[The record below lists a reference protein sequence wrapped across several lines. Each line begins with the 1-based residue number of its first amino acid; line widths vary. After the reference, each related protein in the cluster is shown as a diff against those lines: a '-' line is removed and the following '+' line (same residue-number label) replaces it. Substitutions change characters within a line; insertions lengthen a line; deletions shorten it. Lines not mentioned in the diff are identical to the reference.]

1 LNAAGRDVTGITG
14 RKSVLMASRIEA
26 GWRDRFRRTL
36 AKVGPRRLAFGVDL
50 LMRRADELA
59 SREGI
64 PLGDARLR
72 VHEFTRWRVAR
83 RLEKTGACV
92 VDPAAGR
99 DAFACDPSLGGLARW
114 LRAAGYEADVM
125 PTEQAL
131 VAARAQAVALTTDTD
146 VLARKEALSRAVLWI
161 PPGLAPPRQMGLVLR
176 DLGLV
181 ARAPR
186 CMACGGPLEAVRKD
200 AVAERIPP
208 RTALWKD
215 EYSLCS
221 RCGRLLWQGTHW
233 ERVAA
238 HIAAERPAASDPGRP

>member
-1 LNAAGRDVTGITG
+1 LNPDGRDVTGITG
-14 RKSVLMASRIEA
+14 RESVPMPSRIEA

-36 AKVGPRRLAFGVDL
+36 AKVRPRRLAFGVDL

-59 SREGI
+59 TREGI
-64 PLGDARLR
+64 PLADARLR
-72 VHEFTRWRVAR
+72 VYEFTRWRVAR
-83 RLEKTGACV
+83 RLEKTGVCV

-114 LRAAGYEADVM
+114 LRAAGYQADVM
-125 PTEQAL
+125 PTEHAL
-131 VAARAQAVALTTDTD
+131 AAARAAAVALTTDTD
-146 VLARKEALSRAVLWI
+146 VLARKDALSRALLWI

-186 CMACGGPLEAVRKD
+186 CMACGGPLEAVPKD

-208 RTALWKD
+208 RTARWKD
-215 EYSLCS
+215 DYSVCS
-221 RCGRLLWQGTHW
+221 RCGRLLWEGTHW
-233 ERVAA
+233 ERIAA
-238 HIAAERPAASDPGRP
+238 RIAAERPAASDPGRP

>member
-1 LNAAGRDVTGITG
+1 MAA
-14 RKSVLMASRIEA
+14 RIDA
-26 GWRDRFRRTL
+26 GWRERFRRTL

-59 SREGI
+59 AREGV
-64 PLGDARLR
+64 PLAEARLR

-114 LRAAGYEADVM
+114 LRAAGYRADVM
-125 PTEQAL
+125 PTEHAIA
-131 VAARAQAVALTTDTD
+131 AARRGAVALTTDTAA
-146 VLARKEALSRAVLWI
+146 LAGRDAMALLWV
-161 PPGLAPPRQMGLVLR
+161 PPGLAPSRQMGLVLR
-176 DLGLV
+176 DLGLP

-186 CMACGGPLEAVRKD
+186 CMACGGAPAPVPKG

-208 RTALWKD
+208 RTARWKD
-215 EYSLCS
+215 EYAVCEG
-221 RCGRLLWQGTHW
+221 CGRLLWEGTHW

-238 HIAAERPAASDPGRP
+238 RIAAERPAGSDPGRP